1 MKKLI
6 AATVWTVTLASTAV
20 YAGGDAAAGKE
31 KAAPCLA
38 CHGETGISAA
48 PIYPNIGGQ
57 YANYLLH
64 SLQGYKSGERK
75 NAIMQGM
82 VAALSPQDMKDLS
95 AYFASL
101 DGVLKA
107 GTTHP

>member
-1 MKKLI
+1 MTPQPAKR
-6 AATVWTVTLASTAV
+6 T
-20 YAGGDAAAGKE
+20 
-31 KAAPCLA
+31 AAPCFA

-75 NAIMQGM
+75 ERHHAGHGGSA
-82 VAALSPQDMKDLS
+82 VPEDMKDLS

-101 DGVLKA
+101 DGALKA
-107 GTTHP
+107 GTTKP